1 MSANRE
7 TRRALAH
14 FGARQH
20 SIRHVSWPTLLLSL
34 CGLLALAVQ
43 SFVVQ
48 THIHRLIVNPAASIQ
63 ILPDGKQSV
72 AAGQQKQ
79 APARSAPA
87 DRYPIDGDPANCP
100 ICQEIAHAGA
110 VLQSTT
116 ISIALAISTCAPIV
130 LFAET
135 TFFSVVV
142 SHGWRGR
149 APPFSKIR
157 L

>member
-14 FGARQH
+14 FGARQRP
-20 SIRHVSWPTLLLSL
+20 IRHVSWPTLLFSL

-48 THIHRLIVNPAASIQ
+48 THIHRLILNPAASIHVALDSDKN
-63 ILPDGKQSV
+63 LPV
-72 AAGQQKQ
+72 AQKSGG
-79 APARSAPA
+79 SAPSGPT
-87 DRYPIDGDPANCP
+87 DRYPLDGDPANCP

-110 VLQSTT
+110 VLHSTT
-116 ISIALAISTCAPIV
+116 IAVALAISSSTPR
-130 LFAET
+130 
-135 TFFSVVV
+135 TFVPESDCFTSAV
-142 SHGWRGR
+142 SHAWRSR
-149 APPFSKIR
+149 APPCSEIR